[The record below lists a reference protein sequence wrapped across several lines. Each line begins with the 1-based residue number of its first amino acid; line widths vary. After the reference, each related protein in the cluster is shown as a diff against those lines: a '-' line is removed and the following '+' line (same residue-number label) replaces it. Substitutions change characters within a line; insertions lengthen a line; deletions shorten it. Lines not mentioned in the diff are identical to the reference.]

1 MAYSVYY
8 ISGKGIMVKYWCIVW
23 PRESPAAEE
32 LCNVN
37 NRREELLEKKFRIC
51 LGQEYEINDTPFIA
65 S

>member
-1 MAYSVYY
+1 
-8 ISGKGIMVKYWCIVW
+8 MVKYWCIVW